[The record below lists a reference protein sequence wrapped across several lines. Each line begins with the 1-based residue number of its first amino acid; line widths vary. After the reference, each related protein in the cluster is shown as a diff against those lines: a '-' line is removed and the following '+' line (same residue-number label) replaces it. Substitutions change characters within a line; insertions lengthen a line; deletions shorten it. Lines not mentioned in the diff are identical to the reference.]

1 MSILRHIQ
9 ISKAENNQNVDADI
23 VTLTT
28 DLAQKMIDAIW
39 WNDTGSTLLYKSEQ
53 DAHWIWKDIASDYSQ
68 DILHECVAI
77 LSKENYLEGAIAYQL
92 NAKSKLEI
100 SKGSVYVGWLATAP
114 RNRNWL
120 TNAPFYKGI
129 GTVLLYQAVIE
140 SYQSGL
146 EGRISLQS
154 LPSPNTIQ
162 FYEHKGFVRTD
173 LTQPLTGLIDYE
185 LPKSAAVLWL
195 KKQGDLL

>member
-1 MSILRHIQ
+1 MDILKRIQ
-9 ISKAENNQNVDADI
+9 ILEAKNNQIVDADI

-28 DLAQKMIDAIW
+28 DLAQKMIDDVW
-39 WNDTGSTLLYKSEQ
+39 WNDSGLVPTYKNEQ
-53 DAHWIWKDIASDYSQ
+53 DAHWIWEDIVSDYSK

-92 NAKSKLEI
+92 NAKSKIEI
-100 SKGSVYVGWLATAP
+100 GKGSVYVGWLATAP

-120 TNAPFYKGI
+120 TNAPFYKAI

-154 LPSPNTIQ
+154 LPNSNTIQ
-162 FYEHKGFVRTD
+162 FYENKGFVRTD

>member
-1 MSILRHIQ
+1 MDILKRIQILRA
-9 ISKAENNQNVDADI
+9 KNNQTVGADI
-23 VTLTT
+23 VALTT
-28 DLAQKMIDAIW
+28 DLAQKMIDDFW
-39 WNDTGSTLLYKSEQ
+39 WNDAGLAVTYKKEQ
-53 DAHWIWKDIASDYSQ
+53 DAHWIWENIVSDYSK

-77 LSKENYLEGAIAYQL
+77 LSEENYLEGAMAYQL
-92 NAKSKLEI
+92 NAESKIEI
-100 SKGSVYVGWLATAP
+100 GKGSVYVGWLATAP

-129 GTVLLYQAVIE
+129 GTVLLYQAVID

-154 LPSPNTIQ
+154 LPNSNTIQ
-162 FYEHKGFVRTD
+162 FYENKGFVRTD
-173 LTQPLTGLIDYE
+173 LTQPLTDLIDYE

-195 KKQGDLL
+195 KKQGGLL